1 MGVRIVAGSDNTYKD
16 KKYGLQDELMELR
29 RVGLSPMA
37 AIKAATSVAAECLM
51 INTRTG
57 AIRPG
62 LEADLIVV
70 DRDPTADLEALRDV
84 LFVLNDGKVVINR
97 LPR

>member
-1 MGVRIVAGSDNTYKD
+1 
-16 KKYGLQDELMELR
+16 LMELR
-29 RVGLSPMA
+29 RAGLSPMA

-51 INTRTG
+51 IQARTG

-70 DRDPTADLEALRDV
+70 DSDPTADLETLRDV
-84 LFVLNDGKVVINR
+84 LLVLNDGKIAINR